1 MSKKILIVGGGL
13 AGTIIAN
20 GLCRH
25 IGPQLRTGEVSIT
38 MLGTSDTHMY
48 QPGLLYIPFGKIRE
62 HELFRPQRKVR
73 DTRVVFHIDP
83 ASSIDVDSKKVPG
96 ESGKVPESV

>member
-20 GLCRH
+20 GVCRH
-25 IGPQLRTGEVSIT
+25 IGAQLRKGDVSIT

-62 HELFRPQRKVR
+62 QELFRPQRKVL
-73 DTRVVFHIDP
+73 DKRVIFHIDP
-83 ASSIDVDSKKVPG
+83 AKHIDVEAKKVT
-96 ESGKVPESV
+96 

>member
-48 QPGLLYIPFGKIRE
+48 QPGLLYVPFGKIRE
-62 HELFRPQRKVR
+62 HELFRPQRKVLEK
-73 DTRVVFHIDP
+73 RVVFHIDP
-83 ASSIDVDSKKVPG
+83 ASNIDVERKKVAC
-96 ESGKVPESV
+96 